1 LRTLYLLL
9 VVLVAGCAVTLP
21 SGDKFSEAMLAP
33 SDEDEAVLFFY
44 ATPDSQKAYYKH
56 ILIDGE
62 HLATITND
70 TFARIVVAPGER
82 SIRVMQHGWKDSV
95 EIPFY
100 VFGGTPRR
108 NPELLAEIEILDHIS
123 VEPGSVKFLA
133 IDRKKRPIYYECGET
148 ATATRVCSKQ
158 VTGGVIEVTAREQA
172 LPVLSLRREVCD
184 ACE

>member
-1 LRTLYLLL
+1 M
-9 VVLVAGCAVTLP
+9 LVAGCAVTLP
-21 SGDKFSEAMLAP
+21 AGDKFSEAMLAP
-33 SDEDEAVLFFY
+33 SDEEEAVLFFY

-133 IDRKKRPIYYECGET
+133 IDRRQRPIYYECGET
-148 ATATRVCSKQ
+148 ATATRVCRKE